1 MPRFVVRFVP
11 RFVPRFVVW
20 FVPRFVVRCV
30 PRFVVRFVPWFVVRF
45 WVRGGRWSCMRKA
58 VRYGFLGL
66 FALVFLYPFLL
77 SLATSFKSR
86 PDAAANAISPWPEHF
101 DTRAWSDVLLHS
113 DFPLWTF
120 NSVLVTVL
128 ATIARIFTAS
138 LAGYALARLRWRGQ
152 GLVFAGVVSILAVP
166 PIVLTVPRFLVLKE
180 MSLLNSYAGLVLPLA
195 VDAMGIFL
203 MRQFFVDLPGEL
215 EEAARID
222 GASIFQAFWY
232 IVLPL
237 ARPALLTLT
246 ILSFQGVWNEFL
258 MPLIVVRA
266 SPSHWTLPFGLST
279 LGRGG
284 AGGQSFDYPVMM
296 AGSILTIIPVAIVFV
311 VFQRFFVRGV
321 ASGGVKG

>member
-1 MPRFVVRFVP
+1 
-11 RFVPRFVVW
+11 
-20 FVPRFVVRCV
+20 
-30 PRFVVRFVPWFVVRF
+30 
-45 WVRGGRWSCMRKA
+45 
-58 VRYGFLGL
+58 
-66 FALVFLYPFLL
+66 VFFIYPFVL
-77 SLATSFKSR
+77 SAATSFKSR
-86 PDAAANAISPWPEHF
+86 PDVAAHPVSLWPAEF
-101 DTRAWSDVLLHS
+101 STRAWSEVFLHS

-120 NSVLVTVL
+120 NSLFVTVL
-128 ATIARIFTAS
+128 ATLGRIFIDS
-138 LAGYALARLRWRGQ
+138 LAGYSLARLRWRGRN
-152 GLVFAGVVSILAVP
+152 LIFAGILAVMAVP

-203 MRQFFVDLPGEL
+203 MKQFFEGLPREL

-222 GASIFQAFWY
+222 GANTYQTYWH

-237 ARPALLTLT
+237 ARPALITLT

-284 AGGQSFDYPVMM
+284 AGGQTFDYPVMM
-296 AGSILTIIPVAIVFV
+296 AGSILTIIPVAIIFII
-311 VFQRFFVRGV
+311 FQRFFVRGV
-321 ASGGVKG
+321 ASSGVKG

>member
-1 MPRFVVRFVP
+1 VQVR
-11 RFVPRFVVW
+11 R
-20 FVPRFVVRCV
+20 
-30 PRFVVRFVPWFVVRF
+30 
-45 WVRGGRWSCMRKA
+45 A
-58 VRYGFLGL
+58 LRYGLL
-66 FALVFLYPFLL
+66 IVFAVIFIYPFLL
-77 SLATSFKSR
+77 SLGTSFKSR
-86 PDAAANAISPWPEHF
+86 PEVAAHSTSPWPRSF
-101 DTRAWSDVLLHS
+101 DLRAWTDVLVHS

-120 NSVLVTVL
+120 NSILVTVT
-128 ATIARIFTAS
+128 ATLGRVFIDS
-138 LAGYALARLRWRGQ
+138 LAGYALARLQFRGR
-152 GLVFAGVVSILAVP
+152 GIVFAGIISVLAVP

-180 MSLLNSYAGLVLPLA
+180 MSLLNSYTGLILPLA

-203 MRQFFVDLPGEL
+203 MRQFFVELPREL

-222 GASIFQAFWY
+222 GASIFQAYWHV
-232 IVLPL
+232 VLPL

-284 AGGQSFDYPVMM
+284 AGGQTFDYPVMM

-311 VFQRFFVRGV
+311 IFQRYFVRGV
-321 ASGGVKG
+321 ASSGVKG

>member
-1 MPRFVVRFVP
+1 MRVSVR
-11 RFVPRFVVW
+11 R
-20 FVPRFVVRCV
+20 
-30 PRFVVRFVPWFVVRF
+30 
-45 WVRGGRWSCMRKA
+45 A
-58 VRYGFLGL
+58 AAYAFLVL
-66 FALVFLYPFLL
+66 FAVIFIYPFVL
-77 SLATSFKSR
+77 SAATSFKTR
-86 PDAAANAISPWPEHF
+86 PDVAANPVVPWPLEF
-101 DTRAWSDVLLHS
+101 STRAWSDVLLHS

-120 NSVLVTVL
+120 NSVFVTVL
-128 ATIARIFTAS
+128 ATLGRILIDS
-138 LAGYALARLRWRGQ
+138 LAGYSLARLKWRGR
-152 GLVFAGVVSILAVP
+152 GLIFAGILAVLAVP

-195 VDAMGIFL
+195 VDATGIFL
-203 MRQFFVDLPGEL
+203 MKQFFEGMPKEL

-222 GASIFQAFWY
+222 GASIFQAYWH

-279 LGRGG
+279 LGKGG

-296 AGSILTIIPVAIVFV
+296 AGSILTIVPVAIIFV
-311 VFQRFFVRGV
+311 IFQRFFVRGV
-321 ASGGVKG
+321 ASSGVKG

>member
-1 MPRFVVRFVP
+1 MRLSVR
-11 RFVPRFVVW
+11 R
-20 FVPRFVVRCV
+20 
-30 PRFVVRFVPWFVVRF
+30 
-45 WVRGGRWSCMRKA
+45 A
-58 VRYGFLGL
+58 VLYTVLIL
-66 FALVFLYPFLL
+66 FAVVFIYPFVL
-77 SLATSFKSR
+77 SAATSFKTR
-86 PDAAANAISPWPEHF
+86 PDVSANPVLPWPQEF
-101 DTRAWSDVLLHS
+101 STRAWTDVFLHS

-128 ATIARIFTAS
+128 ATLGRIFIDS
-138 LAGYALARLRWRGQ
+138 LAGYSLARLKWRGR
-152 GLVFAGVVSILAVP
+152 GFIFAGILAVLAVP

-203 MRQFFVDLPGEL
+203 MKQFFESMPKEL

-222 GASIFQAFWY
+222 GANIFQAYWH

-237 ARPALLTLT
+237 ARPALITLT

-279 LGRGG
+279 LGKGG

-296 AGSILTIIPVAIVFV
+296 AGSILTIIPVAIIFV
-311 VFQRFFVRGV
+311 IFQRFFVRGV
-321 ASGGVKG
+321 AASGVKG

>member
-1 MPRFVVRFVP
+1 VLLRRALRYALLIAF
-11 RFVPRFVVW
+11 
-20 FVPRFVVRCV
+20 
-30 PRFVVRFVPWFVVRF
+30 
-45 WVRGGRWSCMRKA
+45 A
-58 VRYGFLGL
+58 VMFI
-66 FALVFLYPFLL
+66 YPFVL

-86 PDAAANAISPWPEHF
+86 PEVAAHASSPWPRAV
-101 DTRAWSDVLLHS
+101 DLRAWTDVLVHS

-120 NSVLVTVL
+120 NSLLVTVL
-128 ATIARIFTAS
+128 ATLARIFIDS
-138 LAGYALARLRWRGQ
+138 LAGYSLARLTWRGR
-152 GLVFAGVVSILAVP
+152 GPIFAAVVAVLAVP

-180 MSLLNSYAGLVLPLA
+180 MSLLDSYAGLVLPLA
-195 VDAMGIFL
+195 VDSVGIFL
-203 MRQFFVDLPGEL
+203 MKQFFEQMPKEL

-222 GASIFQAFWY
+222 GATIFQAYWHV
-232 IVLPL
+232 VLPR

-258 MPLIVVRA
+258 LPLIVVRA

-296 AGSILTIIPVAIVFV
+296 AGSLLTIIPVAIVFI

-321 ASGGVKG
+321 ASSGVKG

>member
-1 MPRFVVRFVP
+1 VRL
-11 RFVPRFVVW
+11 RR
-20 FVPRFVVRCV
+20 
-30 PRFVVRFVPWFVVRF
+30 
-45 WVRGGRWSCMRKA
+45 A
-58 VRYGFLGL
+58 LRYGLL
-66 FALVFLYPFLL
+66 IAFAVVFIYPFLL
-77 SLATSFKSR
+77 SLGTSFKSR
-86 PDAAANAISPWPEHF
+86 PEVAASSVSPWPRSF
-101 DTRAWSDVLLHS
+101 DLRAWTDVLVHS

-120 NSVLVTVL
+120 NSIVVTVT
-128 ATIARIFTAS
+128 ATLGRVFIDS
-138 LAGYALARLRWRGQ
+138 LAGYALARLNFRGR
-152 GLVFAGVVSILAVP
+152 GIVFAGIISVLAVP

-180 MSLLNSYAGLVLPLA
+180 LSLLNSYTGLILPLA

-203 MRQFFVDLPGEL
+203 MRQFFVELPREL

-222 GASIFQAFWY
+222 GASIFQAYWHV
-232 IVLPL
+232 VLPL

-266 SPSHWTLPFGLST
+266 SPAHWTLPFGLST

-311 VFQRFFVRGV
+311 IFQRYFVRGV
-321 ASGGVKG
+321 ASSGVKG

>member
-1 MPRFVVRFVP
+1 MAR
-11 RFVPRFVVW
+11 
-20 FVPRFVVRCV
+20 
-30 PRFVVRFVPWFVVRF
+30 
-45 WVRGGRWSCMRKA
+45 A
-58 VRYGFLGL
+58 LRYSVLSV
-66 FALVFLYPFLL
+66 FALIFLYPFVL
-77 SLATSFKSR
+77 SAATSFKSR
-86 PDAAANAISPWPEHF
+86 PDVADHPAAPFPHEFS
-101 DTRAWSDVLLHS
+101 TRAWTDVFLHS

-120 NSVLVTVL
+120 NSLFVTVL
-128 ATIARIFTAS
+128 ATLARIFIDS
-138 LAGYALARLRWRGQ
+138 LAGYSLARLHWRGR
-152 GLVFAGVVSILAVP
+152 GLMFAGILAILAVP

-180 MSLLNSYAGLVLPLA
+180 MSLLNSYAGLILPLA
-195 VDAMGIFL
+195 VDGVGIFL
-203 MRQFFVDLPGEL
+203 MKQFFEQLPREL

-222 GASIFQAFWY
+222 GANIFQAYWY
-232 IVLPL
+232 VVLPL

-296 AGSILTIIPVAIVFV
+296 AGSLLTIIPVAIIFI

-321 ASGGVKG
+321 ASSGVKG